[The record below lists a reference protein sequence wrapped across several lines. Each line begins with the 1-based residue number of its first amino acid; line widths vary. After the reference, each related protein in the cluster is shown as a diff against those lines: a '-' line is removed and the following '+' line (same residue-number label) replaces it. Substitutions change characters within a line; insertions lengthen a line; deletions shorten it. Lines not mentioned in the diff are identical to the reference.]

1 MAILAVN
8 AGSSSLKFSLHPL
21 HAGEVQASVLTGN
34 IQGLE
39 PDGTPEIGWKF
50 AGERH
55 CQALTLDP
63 SRSAFV
69 QALEHLRTLLAGLQG
84 APTII
89 AVAHRVVHGGQEFR
103 ESVLVTDEVLERLS
117 RLNSL
122 APLHQPHNLEGVRS
136 FRQAFPDLPQVACF
150 DTAFHATLPEVD
162 YAFALP
168 QSLAAQG
175 VRRYG
180 FHGLSYQFIMDELL
194 HHSQR
199 ARGRVLM
206 AHLGNGA
213 SLCGANNA
221 QSCATTMGF
230 SALDGLM
237 MGTRSGA
244 LDAGVPLYLMEQ
256 GWTHG
261 QIEKLLYKQSG
272 LLGVSGISADMRRLR
287 SDGSDDAQ
295 RAIDQFTHRV
305 VRETGALV
313 ACMGGMDVLAFSG
326 GIGEN
331 DSVLR
336 SQVCERL
343 GWLGVQID
351 PVRNAQASAD
361 LGAQPIHAAG
371 SLIEVWV
378 VPTDEGRVAAREAA
392 RLIGQHISHNVHTIA
407 TASAQPA
414 VTAAAAATAAT
425 ADAA

>member
-8 AGSSSLKFSLHPL
+8 AGSSTLKFSLHPL
-21 HAGEVQASVLTGN
+21 HAGQVQPSVLTGS

-39 PDGTPEIGWKF
+39 PGGAPEIGWSF
-50 AGERH
+50 AGQRH
-55 CQALTLDP
+55 TEALLLDP
-63 SRSAFV
+63 AQGAFV
-69 QALEHLRTLLAGLQG
+69 QALARLRALLAGLQG
-84 APTII
+84 APAIV
-89 AVAHRVVHGGQEFR
+89 AVAHRVVHGGREFR
-103 ESVLVTDEVLERLS
+103 ESVRVTDEVLEHLS

-168 QSLAAQG
+168 QALADQG

-180 FHGLSYQFIMDELL
+180 FHGLSYQFIMDTLL
-194 HHSQR
+194 QQSPR

-213 SLCGANNA
+213 SLCAARDGR
-221 QSCATTMGF
+221 SCATTMGF

-237 MGTRSGA
+237 MGTRSGS

-256 GWTHG
+256 GWTHA

-287 SDGSDDAQ
+287 ADGSPPAQ

-313 ACMGGMDVLAFSG
+313 ACMGGLDVLAFSG

-331 DSVLR
+331 DAVLR
-336 SQVCERL
+336 QQVCERL
-343 GWLGVQID
+343 GWMGVQID
-351 PVRNAQASAD
+351 PERNRQATASQGAQALHLPTS
-361 LGAQPIHAAG
+361 GV
-371 SLIEVWV
+371 EVWV
-378 VPTDEGRVAAREAA
+378 IPTDEGRVAAREAA
-392 RLIGQHISHNVHTIA
+392 QLLGLDTGLHAPAADR
-407 TASAQPA
+407 QPL
-414 VTAAAAATAAT
+414 AAAAVHAA
-425 ADAA
+425 